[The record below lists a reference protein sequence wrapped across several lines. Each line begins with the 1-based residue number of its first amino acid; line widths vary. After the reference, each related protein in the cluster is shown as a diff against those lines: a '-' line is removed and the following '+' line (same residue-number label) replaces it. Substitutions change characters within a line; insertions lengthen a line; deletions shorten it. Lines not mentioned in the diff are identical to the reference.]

1 MISILDYMIKKF
13 VFIIKIAIYSVC
25 KLINDN
31 TCMCIWKIKECL
43 WLTVCLQQAPSS
55 FNIHLRTH
63 ALKVIKHAH

>member
-1 MISILDYMIKKF
+1 MTIH
-13 VFIIKIAIYSVC
+13 VC
-25 KLINDN
+25 VSGKQ
-31 TCMCIWKIKECL
+31 ECL

>member
-31 TCMCIWKIKECL
+31 TGMCIWKIKECL
-43 WLTVCLQQAPSS
+43 
-55 FNIHLRTH
+55 
-63 ALKVIKHAH
+63 

>member
-31 TCMCIWKIKECL
+31 TCMCIWK
-43 WLTVCLQQAPSS
+43 TRVSVAYSMPSTS
-55 FNIHLRTH
+55 T
-63 ALKVIKHAH
+63 